1 MTTGGLK
8 ALAVAGTVL
17 LAGVFSWAVVSVP
30 KPDNPG
36 LRPRVVGAT
45 APQVQPTTET
55 ALTQTYVS

>member
-30 KPDNPG
+30 KPDHPG
-36 LRPRVVGAT
+36 LRPKVVGAT
-45 APQVQPTTET
+45 AQVRPTADA